1 MSEGPRQRFTVLTIF
16 PETFPGP
23 LGHGVIGRAIRRG
36 LIELD
41 VRDLR
46 AWADPP
52 HYQVDDTPFG
62 GGAGMVMKP
71 EPWFRAIEALR
82 SAEGAGPLRV
92 ILLDP
97 AGRRFDQRV
106 AHELRGDE
114 RLVLLCGRY
123 EGIDERVRE
132 HLADDELSVGDY
144 VLTGGELAAM
154 IVIEAVGR
162 LVPGVVGEPESLVR
176 ESFEAPILD
185 HPHYTRPAEYRGYR
199 VPDVLLSGHHAKI
212 ERWRR
217 EQGLAR
223 TRARR
228 PDLVDDDQAA
238 VPTTRRSRAKSDE

>member
-1 MSEGPRQRFTVLTIF
+1 MRDRLPQEFVVLTIF
-16 PETFPGP
+16 PDMFPGP
-23 LGHGVIGRAIRRG
+23 LGHGVLGKAFERG
-36 LIELD
+36 LLGLD

-46 AWADPP
+46 QYADPP
-52 HYQVDDTPFG
+52 HYQVDDAPFG

-71 EPWFRAIEALR
+71 EPWFRAVEALR
-82 SAEGAGPLRV
+82 AERPDEPMRV

-97 AGRRFDQRV
+97 GGRRFEQRI
-106 AHELRGDE
+106 AHELREAG

-123 EGIDERVRE
+123 EGIDDRVRE
-132 HLADDELSVGDY
+132 HLADEELSIGDY

-176 ESFEAPILD
+176 ESFETRALD
-185 HPHYTRPAEYRGYR
+185 HPHYTRPAEYRGCR
-199 VPDVLLSGHHAKI
+199 VPDVLLSGHHARI

-217 EQGLAR
+217 EQALAR

-228 PDLVDDDQAA
+228 PELIEDENSTAVAA
-238 VPTTRRSRAKSDE
+238 RRSRTQSDE